1 MRGEILRA
9 MPIELVINGR
19 VPVKVWTDRIEPE
32 AIEQL
37 KNVASL
43 RVVHPHVAAMPDVH
57 LGKGATI
64 GSVVPTR
71 HAVCPAA
78 VGVDI
83 GCGMSAQKTS
93 LQAEILNAEDRKK
106 LRHSIEREIPVG
118 RESKRE
124 PFEEAVAWMD
134 AHGAPD
140 SVPGTVVERA
150 LHQLGTLGGGNH
162 FIEVCVDRD
171 DGTLW
176 TLLHSGSRNV
186 GKTVA
191 DVYVARAK
199 RGMGKRLAALP
210 DADLAW
216 LEEGT
221 SDFERYNADREW
233 CQAYARENRAIM
245 TSRLLRQLA
254 FALGFRDDVSRLG
267 ITLSVDC
274 HHNYVAEE
282 VHFGERLLVTRK
294 GAIRAGAG
302 DLGIIPGSMGTATYV
317 VRGLGNPESFSS
329 APHGAGRKMSRSEAR
344 RRFTAEDLVCQ
355 TEGVECRK
363 DARVVDEI
371 PGAYKPIEEGME
383 KSRDLVEV
391 VAGLR
396 QIICVKG

>member
-1 MRGEILRA
+1 

-43 RVVHPHVAAMPDVH
+43 PVVHPHVAAMPDVH

-93 LQAEILNAEDRKK
+93 LPAELLTAEDRKK

-118 RESKRE
+118 RESKRQ

-140 SVPGTVVERA
+140 SVPGTVVDRA

-176 TLLHSGSRNV
+176 ALLHSGSRNV

-191 DVYVARAK
+191 DVHMARAK
-199 RGMGKRLAALP
+199 RGMGKRLAELP

-221 SDFERYNADREW
+221 SDYERYNADREW

-245 TSRLLRQLA
+245 TSHLLRQLA

-274 HHNYVAEE
+274 HHNYVEE
-282 VHFGERLLVTRK
+282 EIHFGEKLLVTRK
-294 GAIRAGAG
+294 GAIRAGVG

-371 PGAYKPIEEGME
+371 PSAYKPIEEVME

>member
-1 MRGEILRA
+1 
-9 MPIELVINGR
+9 MPIELVINAR

-43 RVVHPHVAAMPDVH
+43 PVVHPHVAAMPDVH

-71 HAVCPAA
+71 GAVCPAA

-93 LQAEILNAEDRKK
+93 ISADRLTAEDLKK

-118 RESKRE
+118 RESKRK
-124 PFEEAVAWMD
+124 PFEAAVAWMGS
-134 AHGAPD
+134 HGAPE
-140 SVPGTVVERA
+140 SVSRDVAGRA

-171 DGTLW
+171 DGMLW

-191 DVYVARAK
+191 EIHMARAK
-199 RGMGKRLAALP
+199 RGMGQRLGELP

-221 SDFERYNADREW
+221 SDFERYNSDREW
-233 CQAYARENRAIM
+233 CQAYARQNRTIM
-245 TSRLLRQLA
+245 TSRLLRQLSY
-254 FALGFRDDVSRLG
+254 ALDFGDDVSKLQ

-294 GAIRAGAG
+294 GAIRAGVG
-302 DLGIIPGSMGTATYV
+302 ELGIIPGSMGTGSYV
-317 VRGLGNPESFSS
+317 VRGLGNAEAFSS

-363 DARVVDEI
+363 DAHVVDEI
-371 PGAYKPIEEGME
+371 PSAYKPLEEVIE

-391 VAGLR
+391 VAFIR
-396 QIICVKG
+396 QLICVKG